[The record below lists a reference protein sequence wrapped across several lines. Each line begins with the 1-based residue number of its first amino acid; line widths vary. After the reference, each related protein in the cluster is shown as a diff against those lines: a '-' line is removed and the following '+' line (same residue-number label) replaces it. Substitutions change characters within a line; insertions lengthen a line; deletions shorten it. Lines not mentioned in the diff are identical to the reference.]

1 MKNLKHLIAE
11 EPKAIKAPTAAD
23 ATRKRQEREKQQMKV
38 RQSREMA
45 KAREKDF
52 RDKEMKKRAAEQK
65 KMAQQAATTESME
78 IDFGTN
84 NEKIY
89 EYLEDGTTKLVNTY
103 KKMTPG
109 EN

>member
-1 MKNLKHLIAE
+1 MKTLRHLLAE
-11 EPKAIKAPTAAD
+11 EPKQIKAPTASD
-23 ATRKRQEREKQQMKV
+23 ITRKRQEREKQQMKI

-52 RDKEMKKRAAEQK
+52 RDKEMKKRAAEQQ
-65 KMAQQAATTESME
+65 KMAQQTTKTESTT
-78 IDFGTN
+78 IDFGLN
-84 NEKIY
+84 NENVY